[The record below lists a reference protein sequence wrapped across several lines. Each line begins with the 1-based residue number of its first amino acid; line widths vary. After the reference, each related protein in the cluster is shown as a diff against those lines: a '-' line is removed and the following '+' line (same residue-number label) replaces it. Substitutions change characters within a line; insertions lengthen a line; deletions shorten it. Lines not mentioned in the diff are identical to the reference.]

1 MKITN
6 EVNLI
11 LLKAYEEA
19 NERNSE
25 YITPEHLV
33 YAATFDENVQYAIK
47 ECGGSLENI
56 RYNLITYIKTY
67 INKIGQGEPQESLE
81 FQRVILTA
89 NEQIKYSEKD
99 AIDVEHIFAA
109 IFNLED
115 SYARYYLEQEG
126 VTKRELLYCLC
137 HSSMDNA
144 DENSYGDEIKDEEV
158 SEDNNV
164 DDALEQENEQKVKK
178 QKEDAFLN
186 KFTINLIK
194 KVSEE
199 NNDPL
204 IGREDI
210 LERSIQIL
218 CRRVKNNPIHVGE
231 PGVGKTAITLGLAK
245 LISEDKVPERLKE
258 STMFSLDLGAVIA
271 GTKYRG
277 DFEERIKRILDL
289 ISKQNKPIVYIDE
302 IHNIVGAG
310 ALNGGALDASNLLKP
325 YLTEGKIRFIGATT
339 FDEYKKFFEKD
350 KALSRRFQ
358 RIDIKEPSINEAIEI
373 LKGLKG
379 NYEEYHN
386 VIYTDE
392 AISDAV
398 TLSDKYINDKYLPD
412 KAVDI
417 LDEAGAY
424 VRMHNENF
432 EEKVTVDRKS
442 IEEII
447 SKVCSI
453 PKQTVESSEI
463 NSLKY
468 LESNLKENIFSQDK
482 AIEEVV
488 RCIKMSRSG
497 LTEEDKPVASM
508 LFVGPTG
515 VGKTEIARCLSK
527 MLGIELIRFDMSE
540 YAEKHAAAKLIG
552 SPPGYVGYEE
562 GGLLTDA
569 IRKTPHCVLL
579 LDEIEKAHEDILSVL
594 LQVMDYATL
603 TDNKGRKADFRNTI
617 IIMTSNAGAKNIGKR
632 LIGFGEREVKGEA
645 IMEEVKKFFT
655 PEFRNRL
662 DKIVVFNSMNDSMAL
677 NIAKK
682 QINDFKTKLSS
693 KNIKIEFSDECV
705 TYIAKTGI
713 SDEYGAREIARL
725 IASNIKPL
733 FVDEILFGKL
743 SDGGEC
749 RIELVD
755 GKFKL
760 VIN

>member
-19 NERNSE
+19 KEKNCE
-25 YITPEHLV
+25 YITPEHLL
-33 YAATFDENVQYAIK
+33 YAASFNKDVEYAIK
-47 ECGGSLENI
+47 ECGGSLESL
-56 RYNLITYIKTY
+56 RYNLTTYIKTY
-67 INKIGQGEPQESLE
+67 INKIGHGEPQESIE

-89 NEQIKYSEKD
+89 NEQIKYSGKD
-99 AIDVEHIFAA
+99 AIDIDHILSA

-115 SYARYYLEQEG
+115 SYARFYLEQEG
-126 VTKRELLYCLC
+126 VTKRDLLFCLC
-137 HSSMDNA
+137 HSVGEVNQNSYDDEDAEDN
-144 DENSYGDEIKDEEV
+144 DQRNLEEEVIGEENSAKRKEE
-158 SEDNNV
+158 
-164 DDALEQENEQKVKK
+164 
-178 QKEDAFLN
+178 AFLS
-186 KFTINLIK
+186 KFTIDLIK
-194 KVSEE
+194 RVKEE
-199 NNDPL
+199 NSDPL

-210 LERSIQIL
+210 LDRSIQIL
-218 CRRVKNNPIHVGE
+218 CRRIKNNPIHVGE
-231 PGVGKTAITLGLAK
+231 SGVGKTAITLGLAK
-245 LISEDKVPERLKE
+245 LISEDKVPDKLKG
-258 STMFSLDLGAVIA
+258 SSMFSLDIGSVIA

-289 ISKQNKPIVYIDE
+289 IGKQDKPIVYIDE

-310 ALNGGALDASNLLKP
+310 SLNGGALDASNLLKP

-358 RIDIKEPSINEAIEI
+358 KIDVKEPSINEAIEI

-379 NYEEYHN
+379 TYEEYHN
-386 VIYTDE
+386 VTYTDD

-398 TLSDKYINDKYLPD
+398 ILSDKYINDKFLPD

-417 LDEAGAY
+417 IDEAGAF
-424 VRMHNENF
+424 VRMHNQNL
-432 EEKVTVDRKS
+432 EEKIVIDRKT

-468 LESNLKENIFSQDK
+468 LEENLKSNIFSQDT

-497 LTEEDKPVASM
+497 LNEEDKPVASM

-579 LDEIEKAHEDILSVL
+579 LDEVEKAHEDILSVL

-603 TDNKGRKADFRNTI
+603 TDNKGRKADFKNTI
-617 IIMTSNAGAKNIGKR
+617 IIMTSNAGARNIGKK
-632 LIGFGEREVKGEA
+632 LIGFGDREVKGEA
-645 IMEEVKKFFT
+645 IMEEVKRFFT

-662 DKIVVFNSMNDSMAL
+662 DKIVVFNSMTDSMAI

-682 QINDFKTKLSS
+682 QLNDFKGKLAN
-693 KNIKIEFSDECV
+693 KNIEIQFSEECINYV
-705 TYIAKTGI
+705 AKTGT
-713 SDEYGAREIARL
+713 SEEFGAREIARI
-725 IASNIKPL
+725 IASKIKPL
-733 FVDEILFGKL
+733 LVDEILFGKL
-743 SDGGEC
+743 SDGGKC
-749 RIELVD
+749 SINFKDDDLLLTIE
-755 GKFKL
+755 
-760 VIN
+760 

>member
-6 EVNLI
+6 EVNSI
-11 LLKAYEEA
+11 LLKAYHEA
-19 NERNSE
+19 KEKNSE
-25 YITPEHLV
+25 YITPEHLL
-33 YAATFDENVQYAIK
+33 YAATFDQNVEYAIR
-47 ECGGSLENI
+47 ECGGSLENL
-56 RYNLITYIKTY
+56 RYNLSTYIKTY
-67 INKIGQGEPQESLE
+67 IDKIGSGEPQESIE
-81 FQRVILTA
+81 FQKVILTA
-89 NEQIKYSEKD
+89 NEQIRYSGKD
-99 AIDVEHIFAA
+99 AIDVDHVLSA
-109 IFNLED
+109 IFMLEE

-126 VTKRELLYCLC
+126 ATRRELLYYLC
-137 HSSMDNA
+137 HSIGEDNQ
-144 DENSYGDEIKDEEV
+144 NSYDDEMRENLG
-158 SEDNNV
+158 EDIENR
-164 DDALEQENEQKVKK
+164 LEQENQEESARK
-178 QKEDAFLN
+178 KEDAFLN
-186 KFTINLIK
+186 KFTLDLVK
-194 KVSEE
+194 KVKEE
-199 NNDPL
+199 NTDPL
-204 IGREDI
+204 IGRKDI
-210 LERSIQIL
+210 LDRSIQIL
-218 CRRVKNNPIHVGE
+218 CRRIKNNPIHVGE
-231 PGVGKTAITLGLAK
+231 SGVGKTAITLGLAK
-245 LISEDKVPERLKE
+245 LISEDKVPDKLKG
-258 STMFSLDLGAVIA
+258 SSMFSLDIGAVIA

-289 ISKQNKPIVYIDE
+289 IGKQDKPIVYIDE

-358 RIDIKEPSINEAIEI
+358 TIDVKEPSIKESIEI
-373 LKGLKG
+373 LNGLKG

-386 VIYTDE
+386 VSYTDE

-417 LDEAGAY
+417 IDEAGAY
-424 VRMHNENF
+424 ARMRNENL
-432 EEKVTVDRKS
+432 EEEIIIDRKI

-463 NSLKY
+463 SSLKY
-468 LESNLKENIFSQDK
+468 LESNLKENIFFQDK

-497 LTEEDKPVASM
+497 LNEEDKPVASM

-515 VGKTEIARCLSK
+515 VGKTEIARCLAK
-527 MLGIELIRFDMSE
+527 NLGIELIRFDMSE

-579 LDEIEKAHEDILSVL
+579 LDEVEKAHADILSVL

-617 IIMTSNAGAKNIGKR
+617 IIMTSNAGARNIGKK

-662 DKIVVFNSMNDSMAL
+662 DKMVVFNSMSDSMAI

-682 QINDFKTKLSS
+682 QLNDFKSKLAA
-693 KNIKIEFSDECV
+693 KNIKIEFREDCV
-705 TYIAKTGI
+705 NYVAKTGT
-713 SDEYGAREIARL
+713 SEEFGAREIARV
-725 IASNIKPL
+725 IASKIKPL
-733 FVDEILFGKL
+733 LVDEILFGRL
-743 SDGGEC
+743 SNGGQC
-749 RIELVD
+749 TIELVD
-755 GKFKL
+755 DNFKL
-760 VIN
+760 SVS

>member
-11 LLKAYEEA
+11 LVKAYEEA
-19 NERNSE
+19 RGKNSE
-25 YITPEHLV
+25 YITPEHLL
-33 YAATFDENVQYAIK
+33 YAATFDENVEYAIK
-47 ECGGSLENI
+47 ECGGSLDNL
-56 RYNLITYIKTY
+56 RYNLITYIRTY
-67 INKIGQGEPQESLE
+67 ISKIGYGDPQESFE
-81 FQRVILTA
+81 FQQVILNA
-89 NEQIKYSEKD
+89 HEQIKNSGKEV
-99 AIDVEHIFAA
+99 IDVDHILSA

-126 VTKRELLYCLC
+126 VTKRDLLYSLS
-137 HSSMDNA
+137 HSLAEDNRA
-144 DENSYGDEIKDEEV
+144 SYEDENSGEIEKNTAEENQ
-158 SEDNNV
+158 D
-164 DDALEQENEQKVKK
+164 QIKK
-178 QKEDAFLN
+178 KKEDAFLN
-186 KFTINLIK
+186 KFTTNLIE
-194 KVSEE
+194 KVREE
-199 NNDPL
+199 NSDPL
-204 IGREDI
+204 IGRQDI
-210 LERSIQIL
+210 LDRSIQIL
-218 CRRVKNNPIHVGE
+218 CRRIKNNPIHVGE
-231 PGVGKTAITLGLAK
+231 SGVGKTAITLGLAR
-245 LISEDKVPERLKE
+245 LISEGKVPEKLKG
-258 STMFSLDLGAVIA
+258 SSMYSLDIGAVIA

-289 ISKQNKPIVYIDE
+289 IGKEQKPIVYIDE
-302 IHNIVGAG
+302 IHSIVGAG

-358 RIDIKEPSINEAIEI
+358 TIDVKEPSIKEAMEI
-373 LKGLKG
+373 LNGLKS

-386 VIYTDE
+386 VTYTKE
-392 AISDAV
+392 AIHDAV

-417 LDEAGAY
+417 IDEAGAY
-424 VRMHNENF
+424 VRMHNQNL
-432 EEKVTVDRKS
+432 EEKIVIDS
-442 IEEII
+442 EIIEEII

-468 LESNLKENIFSQDK
+468 LEAGLKENIFSQDK

-497 LTEEDKPVASM
+497 LNEEDKPVASM

-527 MLGIELIRFDMSE
+527 KLGIELVRFDMSE
-540 YAEKHAAAKLIG
+540 YAEKHSAAKLIG

-562 GGLLTDA
+562 GGLLTDS

-594 LQVMDYATL
+594 LQVMDYSTL
-603 TDNKGRKADFRNTI
+603 TDNKGRKADFRNVI
-617 IIMTSNAGAKNIGKR
+617 IIMTSNAGARNIGKK

-662 DKIVVFNSMNDSMAL
+662 DKIIVFNSMNDEMAMS
-677 NIAKK
+677 IAKK
-682 QINDFKTKLSS
+682 QLDDFKIKLAS
-693 KNIKIEFSDECV
+693 KNIEVQFTEECAKHLVKIGTSEEF
-705 TYIAKTGI
+705 
-713 SDEYGAREIARL
+713 GAREIARV
-725 IASNIKPL
+725 IASKIKPL
-733 FVDEILFGKL
+733 LVDEILFGRL
-743 SDGGEC
+743 IGGGICKIDVNDEKF
-749 RIELVD
+749 ELTI
-755 GKFKL
+755 K
-760 VIN
+760 

>member
-6 EVNLI
+6 EVNSI
-11 LLKAYEEA
+11 LLKAYQEA
-19 NERNSE
+19 KDKNSE
-25 YITPEHLV
+25 YITPEHLLYV
-33 YAATFDENVQYAIK
+33 ATFNEKVEYAIR
-47 ECGGSLENI
+47 ECGGSLENL
-56 RYNLITYIKTY
+56 RYNLNTYIKTY
-67 INKIGQGEPQESLE
+67 INKIGEGEPQESIE
-81 FQRVILTA
+81 FQKVILNA
-89 NEQIKYSEKD
+89 NEQVLNSGKD
-99 AIDVEHIFAA
+99 AIGIDHILSA
-109 IFNLED
+109 IFNLEE

-126 VTKRELLYCLC
+126 ATRRELLYLLC
-137 HSSMDNA
+137 HSLEEVNQ
-144 DENSYGDEIKDEEV
+144 NSYEDETKESFGEDTEGFIDEE
-158 SEDNNV
+158 N
-164 DDALEQENEQKVKK
+164 QEKAKK
-178 QKEDAFLN
+178 KKEDAFLN
-186 KFTINLIK
+186 KFTINLIEK
-194 KVSEE
+194 AKEE
-199 NNDPL
+199 NSDPL
-204 IGREDI
+204 IGRKDI
-210 LERSIQIL
+210 LDRSIQIL
-218 CRRVKNNPIHVGE
+218 CRRIKNNPIHVGE
-231 PGVGKTAITLGLAK
+231 SGVGKTAIILGLAR
-245 LISEDKVPERLKE
+245 LISENKIPEKLKG
-258 STMFSLDLGAVIA
+258 SCMFSLDIGSVIA

-289 ISKQNKPIVYIDE
+289 IGKQNKPIVYIDE

-310 ALNGGALDASNLLKP
+310 SLNGGALDASNLLKP

-358 RIDIKEPSINEAIEI
+358 TIDVKEPSIKESIEI
-373 LKGLKG
+373 LNGLKD

-386 VIYTDE
+386 VSYTYE
-392 AISDAV
+392 AISNAV

-417 LDEAGAY
+417 IDEAGAY
-424 VRMHNENF
+424 ARMHNEDV
-432 EEKVTVDRKS
+432 EEKIIIDRTV

-463 NSLKY
+463 NSLQH
-468 LESNLKENIFSQDK
+468 LESSLKENIFSQDK

-497 LTEEDKPVASM
+497 LNEEDKTVASM

-527 MLGIELIRFDMSE
+527 KLGIELIRFDMSE
-540 YAEKHAAAKLIG
+540 YAEKHAASKLIG

-569 IRKTPHCVLL
+569 VRKTPHCVLL
-579 LDEIEKAHEDILSVL
+579 LDEIEKANEDILNVL

-617 IIMTSNAGAKNIGKR
+617 IIMTSNAGARNIGKK

-662 DKIVVFNSMNDSMAL
+662 DKIIVFNSMNDSMAI
-677 NIAKK
+677 NIVKK
-682 QINDFKTKLSS
+682 QLNDFKIKLAA
-693 KNIKIEFSDECV
+693 KNIEIEFSEECV
-705 TYIAKTGI
+705 NYISKTGM
-713 SDEYGAREIARL
+713 SEEFGAREIAR
-725 IASNIKPL
+725 IVASEIKPL
-733 FVDEILFGKL
+733 LVDEILFGKL
-743 SDGGEC
+743 NDGGSC
-749 RIELVD
+749 TVD
-755 GKFKL
+755 LIDEKFKL
-760 VIN
+760 TIND

>member
-11 LLKAYEEA
+11 LLKAYQEA
-19 NERNSE
+19 KEKNSE
-25 YITPEHLV
+25 YITPEHLL
-33 YAATFDENVQYAIK
+33 YAATFDENVEYAIK
-47 ECGGSLENI
+47 ECGGSLENL
-56 RYNLITYIKTY
+56 RYNLATYMKTY
-67 INKIGQGEPQESLE
+67 ISKIGQGEPQESIE
-81 FQRVILTA
+81 FQRVILAA
-89 NEQIKYSEKD
+89 NEQIKYSGKD
-99 AIDVEHIFAA
+99 AIDVDHILSA

-126 VTKRELLYCLC
+126 VTRRDLLYCLC
-137 HSSMDNA
+137 HSM
-144 DENSYGDEIKDEEV
+144 EEEGQNSYEDEMKENFGEDTDDVIK
-158 SEDNNV
+158 
-164 DDALEQENEQKVKK
+164 QENQEKLDKK
-178 QKEDAFLN
+178 KEDAFLN
-186 KFTINLIK
+186 KFTIDLTK
-194 KVSEE
+194 KVKEE
-199 NNDPL
+199 KNDPL

-218 CRRVKNNPIHVGE
+218 CRRIKNNPIHVGE
-231 PGVGKTAITLGLAK
+231 SGVGKTAITLGLAK
-245 LISEDKVPERLKE
+245 LISEDKVPEKLKG
-258 STMFSLDLGAVIA
+258 SSMFSLDIGSVIA

-289 ISKQNKPIVYIDE
+289 ISKQDKPIVYIDE
-302 IHNIVGAG
+302 IHSIVGAG

-325 YLTEGKIRFIGATT
+325 YLSEGKIRFIGATT
-339 FDEYKKFFEKD
+339 YDEYKKFFEKD

-358 RIDIKEPSINEAIEI
+358 RVDVKEPSIKEAIQI
-373 LKGLKG
+373 LNGLKG

-386 VIYTDE
+386 VSYTDE

-398 TLSDKYINDKYLPD
+398 TLSDKYINDRYLPD

-417 LDEAGAY
+417 IDEAGAY
-424 VRMHNENF
+424 VRMRNEDLG
-432 EEKVTVDRKS
+432 EQIIVDRKI

-447 SKVCSI
+447 SKICSI

-463 NSLKY
+463 SSLKY
-468 LESNLKENIFSQDK
+468 LEKDLKKNIFFQDK

-497 LTEEDKPVASM
+497 LNEENKPVASM

-527 MLGIELIRFDMSE
+527 TLGIELIRFDMSE
-540 YAEKHAAAKLIG
+540 YSEKHAASKLIG

-569 IRKTPHCVLL
+569 VKKTPHCVLL
-579 LDEIEKAHEDILSVL
+579 LDEIEKAHPDILSVL

-603 TDNKGRKADFRNTI
+603 TDNKGRKADFRNAI
-617 IIMTSNAGAKNIGKR
+617 IIMTSNAGARNIGKK
-632 LIGFGEREVKGEA
+632 LIGFGDREVKGEA

-662 DKIVVFNSMNDSMAL
+662 DKIIVFNSMTDDMAA

-682 QINDFKTKLSS
+682 QLNDFKTKLSS
-693 KNIKIEFSDECV
+693 KNIKIEFSEKSIDYV
-705 TYIAKTGI
+705 AKKGT
-713 SDEYGAREIARL
+713 SEEFGAREIARVV
-725 IASNIKPL
+725 ASNIKPL
-733 FVDEILFGKL
+733 LVDEILFGKL
-743 SDGGEC
+743 SSGGEC
-749 RIELVD
+749 IIDFID

-760 VIN
+760 TIN

>member
-1 MKITN
+1 MNITN

-11 LLKAYEEA
+11 LLKAYKEA
-19 NERNSE
+19 KGKNSE
-25 YITPEHLV
+25 YITPEHLL
-33 YAATFDENVQYAIK
+33 YAATFDKNIESAIK
-47 ECGGSLENI
+47 ECGGSLENL
-56 RYNLITYIKTY
+56 RYNLNTYIRTY
-67 INKIGQGEPQESLE
+67 INKIGQGDPQESIE
-81 FQRVILTA
+81 FQQVILNA
-89 NEQIKYSEKD
+89 NEQIRNSGKD
-99 AIDVEHIFAA
+99 AIDVDHIISG

-126 VTKRELLYCLC
+126 VTRRELLYSLC
-137 HSSMDNA
+137 HSL
-144 DENSYGDEIKDEEV
+144 
-158 SEDNNV
+158 SEDNQNSHK
-164 DDALEQENEQKVKK
+164 DEMKENFGEEIEGSIEQESQEESKK
-178 QKEDAFLN
+178 KKEDAFLN
-186 KFTINLIK
+186 KFTINLIEK
-194 KVSEE
+194 AEEE
-199 NNDPL
+199 NSDPL
-204 IGREDI
+204 IGRKDV
-210 LERSIQIL
+210 LDRSIQIL
-218 CRRVKNNPIHVGE
+218 CRRIKNNPIHVGE
-231 PGVGKTAITLGLAK
+231 SGVGKTAITLGLAR
-245 LISEDKVPERLKE
+245 LISENRVPEKLKG
-258 STMFSLDLGAVIA
+258 SSMFSLDIGAVIA

-289 ISKQNKPIVYIDE
+289 IGKQNKPIVYIDE

-358 RIDIKEPSINEAIEI
+358 TIDVKEPSIKEAIEI
-373 LKGLKG
+373 LNGLKD

-386 VIYTDE
+386 VSYTDE

-398 TLSDKYINDKYLPD
+398 ILSDKYINDRYLPD

-417 LDEAGAY
+417 IDEAGSYA
-424 VRMHNENF
+424 RMHNEDL
-432 EEKVTVDRKS
+432 EEKIIIDRKV

-463 NSLKY
+463 SSLKH
-468 LESNLKENIFSQDK
+468 LEASLKENIFSQEK

-497 LTEEDKPVASM
+497 LNEEDKPVASM

-527 MLGIELIRFDMSE
+527 KLGVELIRFDMSE
-540 YAEKHAAAKLIG
+540 YTEKHSASKLIG

-579 LDEIEKAHEDILSVL
+579 LDEIEKANEDILNVL

-603 TDNKGRKADFRNTI
+603 TDNKGRKADFRNAI
-617 IIMTSNAGAKNIGKR
+617 IIMTSNAGARNIGKR

-662 DKIVVFNSMNDSMAL
+662 DKIIVFNSMTDSMAI

-682 QINDFKTKLSS
+682 QLNDFKTKLAT
-693 KNIKIEFSDECV
+693 KNIQIEFDEKCV
-705 TYIAKTGI
+705 KYIAKTGI
-713 SDEYGAREIARL
+713 SEEFGAREISR
-725 IASNIKPL
+725 IVASKIKPL
-733 FVDEILFGKL
+733 LVDEILFGKL
-743 SDGGEC
+743 SDGGIC
-749 RIELVD
+749 TVD
-755 GKFKL
+755 FIDENFKL
-760 VIN
+760 TIND

>member
-19 NERNSE
+19 RGKNSE
-25 YITPEHLV
+25 YITPEHLL
-33 YAATFDENVQYAIK
+33 YAATFDENVEYAIK
-47 ECGGSLENI
+47 ECGGSLENL
-56 RYNLITYIKTY
+56 RYNLSTYIRTY
-67 INKIGQGEPQESLE
+67 ISKIGNGEPQESIE
-81 FQRVILTA
+81 FQQVILNA
-89 NEQIKYSEKD
+89 HEQIKNSGKEV
-99 AIDVEHIFAA
+99 IDVDHILAA

-126 VTKRELLYCLC
+126 VTKRELIYFLC
-137 HSSMDNA
+137 HSLTEDNKA
-144 DENSYGDEIKDEEV
+144 SYEDLNAERFEDSSEEGEIDEE
-158 SEDNNV
+158 N
-164 DDALEQENEQKVKK
+164 QKQIKK
-178 QKEDAFLN
+178 KKEDAFLN
-186 KFTINLIK
+186 KFTTNLIE
-194 KVSEE
+194 KVQEE
-199 NNDPL
+199 NSDPL
-204 IGREDI
+204 IGRQDI
-210 LERSIQIL
+210 LDRSIQIL
-218 CRRVKNNPIHVGE
+218 CRRIKNNPIHVGE
-231 PGVGKTAITLGLAK
+231 SGVGKTAITLGLAR
-245 LISEDKVPERLKE
+245 LISEDKVPEKLKG
-258 STMFSLDLGAVIA
+258 SSMYSLDIGAVIA

-289 ISKQNKPIVYIDE
+289 IGKEHKPIVYIDE

-358 RIDIKEPSINEAIEI
+358 TIDVKEPSIKEAIEI
-373 LKGLKG
+373 LNGLKV

-386 VIYTDE
+386 VAYTDE
-392 AISDAV
+392 AIQDAV

-417 LDEAGAY
+417 IDEAGAY
-424 VRMHNENF
+424 ARMHNQNL
-432 EEKVTVDRKS
+432 EEKIVIDRQV

-468 LESNLKENIFSQDK
+468 LEAELKENIFHQDN
-482 AIEEVV
+482 AIDEVV

-497 LTEEDKPVASM
+497 LNEEDKPVASM

-527 MLGIELIRFDMSE
+527 KLGVELVRFDMSE

-603 TDNKGRKADFRNTI
+603 TDNKGRKADFRNVI
-617 IIMTSNAGAKNIGKR
+617 VIMTSNAGARNIGKK

-662 DKIVVFNSMNDSMAL
+662 DKIIVFNNMNEDMAMS
-677 NIAKK
+677 IAKK
-682 QINDFKTKLSS
+682 QLNDFKAKLSD
-693 KNIKIEFSDECV
+693 KNIEIQFTEGCAKHLVKIGTSEEF
-705 TYIAKTGI
+705 
-713 SDEYGAREIARL
+713 GAREIARV
-725 IASNIKPL
+725 IASKIKPL
-733 FVDEILFGKL
+733 LVDEILFGKL
-743 SDGGEC
+743 SNGGSCEVDVKNEDF
-749 RIELVD
+749 ELTI
-755 GKFKL
+755 K
-760 VIN
+760 

>member
-11 LLKAYEEA
+11 LLKAYQEA
-19 NERNSE
+19 KSKNCE
-25 YITPEHLV
+25 YITPEHLL
-33 YAATFDENVQYAIK
+33 YAATFNEKVEYAIK
-47 ECGGSLENI
+47 ECGGSLENL
-56 RYNLITYIKTY
+56 RYNLNTYIKTY
-67 INKIGQGEPQESLE
+67 INKIGQAEPQESIE
-81 FQRVILTA
+81 FQNVILNA
-89 NEQIKYSEKD
+89 NEQIQYSHKE
-99 AIDVEHIFAA
+99 AIGIEHILSA
-109 IFNLED
+109 IFMLED

-126 VTKRELLYCLC
+126 ATRRDLLYLLC
-137 HSSMDNA
+137 HSLEEDNK
-144 DENSYGDEIKDEEV
+144 NSYEDETKENFREDTEEFI
-158 SEDNNV
+158 D
-164 DDALEQENEQKVKK
+164 QEYKEKAKK
-178 QKEDAFLN
+178 KKEDAFLN
-186 KFTINLIK
+186 KFTIDLIE
-194 KVSEE
+194 KVKEE
-199 NNDPL
+199 NSDPL
-204 IGREDI
+204 IGRKDI
-210 LERSIQIL
+210 LDRSIQIL
-218 CRRVKNNPIHVGE
+218 CRRIKNNPIHVGE
-231 PGVGKTAITLGLAK
+231 SGVGKTAITLGLAR
-245 LISEDKVPERLKE
+245 LISENKVPEKLKG
-258 STMFSLDLGAVIA
+258 SSMFSLDIGAVIA

-289 ISKQNKPIVYIDE
+289 IGKQHKPIVYIDE

-310 ALNGGALDASNLLKP
+310 SLNGGALDASNLLKP

-358 RIDIKEPSINEAIEI
+358 TIDVKEPSIKETIEI
-373 LKGLKG
+373 LNGLKN

-386 VIYTDE
+386 VSYTDE
-392 AISDAV
+392 AINDAV

-417 LDEAGAY
+417 IDEAGAY
-424 VRMHNENF
+424 ARMHNGDL
-432 EEKVTVDRKS
+432 EEKIVIDGKI

-447 SKVCSI
+447 SKVCNI

-463 NSLKY
+463 SSLKY
-468 LESNLKENIFSQDK
+468 LESNLKDNIFSQDK

-497 LTEEDKPVASM
+497 LNEEDKPVASM

-527 MLGIELIRFDMSE
+527 NLGIELIRFDMSE

-617 IIMTSNAGAKNIGKR
+617 IIMTSNAGARNIGKK

-662 DKIVVFNSMNDSMAL
+662 DKIIVFNSMSDSMAI

-682 QINDFKTKLSS
+682 QLNDFKTKLAA
-693 KNIKIEFSDECV
+693 KNIEIEFDEECV
-705 TYIAKTGI
+705 SYIAKTGT
-713 SDEYGAREIARL
+713 SEEFGAREIAR
-725 IASNIKPL
+725 IVASKIKPL
-733 FVDEILFGKL
+733 LVDEILFGKL
-743 SDGGEC
+743 SDGGKCTIDLMDENF
-749 RIELVD
+749 ELI
-755 GKFKL
+755 
-760 VIN
+760 INC

>member
-19 NERNSE
+19 RGKNSE
-25 YITPEHLV
+25 YITPEHLL
-33 YAATFDENVQYAIK
+33 YAATFDENVEYAIK
-47 ECGGSLENI
+47 ECGGSLENL
-56 RYNLITYIKTY
+56 RYNLNTYIRTY
-67 INKIGQGEPQESLE
+67 INKIGYGEPQESIE
-81 FQRVILTA
+81 FQQVILNA
-89 NEQIKYSEKD
+89 NEQITNSGKD
-99 AIDVEHIFAA
+99 VIDVDHIISG

-126 VTKRELLYCLC
+126 ATKRELLYSLC
-137 HSSMDNA
+137 HSLAEDNK
-144 DENSYGDEIKDEEV
+144 NSYDDER
-158 SEDNNV
+158 S
-164 DDALEQENEQKVKK
+164 ENEEDTKEGSFIEEEQVKK
-178 QKEDAFLN
+178 KKEDAFLN
-186 KFTINLIK
+186 KFTTNLIK
-194 KVSEE
+194 KVKEE
-199 NNDPL
+199 TSDPL
-204 IGREDI
+204 IGRQDI
-210 LERSIQIL
+210 LDRSIQIL
-218 CRRVKNNPIHVGE
+218 CRRIKNNPIHIGE
-231 PGVGKTAITLGLAK
+231 PGVGKTAITLGLAR
-245 LISEDKVPERLKE
+245 LISEDKVPEKLKG
-258 STMFSLDLGAVIA
+258 SSMFSLDIGAVIA

-289 ISKQNKPIVYIDE
+289 IGKEHKPIVYIDE

-310 ALNGGALDASNLLKP
+310 SLNGGALDASNLLKP

-358 RIDIKEPSINEAIEI
+358 TIDVKEPSIKDAIEI
-373 LKGLKG
+373 LNGLKV

-386 VIYTDE
+386 VSYTDE

-398 TLSDKYINDKYLPD
+398 TLSDKYINDKFLPD

-417 LDEAGAY
+417 IDEAGAY
-424 VRMHNENF
+424 ARMHNENL
-432 EEKVTVDRKS
+432 EEKIVIDRDI
-442 IEEII
+442 IEEIV

-468 LESNLKENIFSQDK
+468 LEASLKENIFSQDK

-497 LTEEDKPVASM
+497 LNEEDKPVASM

-527 MLGIELIRFDMSE
+527 KLGVELIRFDMSE

-603 TDNKGRKADFRNTI
+603 TDNKGRKADFRNVI
-617 IIMTSNAGAKNIGKR
+617 IIMTSNAGARNIGKK
-632 LIGFGEREVKGEA
+632 LIGFGDREVKGEA

-662 DKIVVFNSMNDSMAL
+662 DKIIVFNSMNEEMAM

-682 QINDFKTKLSS
+682 QLNDFKIKLSV
-693 KNIKIEFSDECV
+693 KNIEIEFTEEC
-705 TYIAKTGI
+705 AKHLVKIGT
-713 SDEYGAREIARL
+713 SEEFGAREIARI
-725 IASNIKPL
+725 IASKIKPL
-733 FVDEILFGKL
+733 LVDEILFGKL
-743 SDGGEC
+743 SDGGSCVINVKNE
-749 RIELVD
+749 E
-755 GKFKL
+755 FKL
-760 VIN
+760 KIN

>member
-6 EVNLI
+6 EVNSI
-11 LLKAYEEA
+11 LLKAYKEA
-19 NERNSE
+19 KNKNSE
-25 YITPEHLV
+25 YITPEHLL
-33 YAATFDENVQYAIK
+33 YAATFDGNVEYAIR
-47 ECGGSLENI
+47 ECGGSLENL
-56 RYNLITYIKTY
+56 RYNLTTYIKTY
-67 INKIGQGEPQESLE
+67 INKIGEGEPQESIE
-81 FQRVILTA
+81 FQKVILNA
-89 NEQIKYSEKD
+89 NEQIHYSQKD
-99 AIDVEHIFAA
+99 AIGIDHILSA

-126 VTKRELLYCLC
+126 VTRRDLLYLLC
-137 HSSMDNA
+137 HNIDDDNQ
-144 DENSYGDEIKDEEV
+144 NSYEDETKENFDEDTEGLVDQESQEKD
-158 SEDNNV
+158 
-164 DDALEQENEQKVKK
+164 KK
-178 QKEDAFLN
+178 KKEDAFLN
-186 KFTINLIK
+186 KFTINLIEK
-194 KVSEE
+194 AKEE
-199 NNDPL
+199 NSDPL
-204 IGREDI
+204 IGRKDI
-210 LERSIQIL
+210 LDRSIQIL
-218 CRRVKNNPIHVGE
+218 CRRIKNNPIHVGE
-231 PGVGKTAITLGLAK
+231 SGVGKTAITLGLAR
-245 LISEDKVPERLKE
+245 LISEDKVPEKLKG
-258 STMFSLDLGAVIA
+258 SCMFSLDIGAVIA

-289 ISKQNKPIVYIDE
+289 IGKQHKPIVYIDE

-310 ALNGGALDASNLLKP
+310 SLNGGALDASNLLKP
-325 YLTEGKIRFIGATT
+325 YLTEGRIRFIGATT

-358 RIDIKEPSINEAIEI
+358 TIDVKEPSIKEAIEI
-373 LKGLKG
+373 LNGLKE

-386 VIYTDE
+386 VSYTED

-417 LDEAGAY
+417 IDEAGAY
-424 VRMHNENF
+424 ARMKNENF
-432 EEKVTVDRKS
+432 EEKIIIDRKV

-463 NSLKY
+463 SSLKY
-468 LESNLKENIFSQDK
+468 LEDSLKENIFSQDK

-497 LTEEDKPVASM
+497 LNEEDKPVASM

-527 MLGIELIRFDMSE
+527 KLGIELIRFDMSE
-540 YAEKHAAAKLIG
+540 YAEKHAASKLIG

-569 IRKTPHCVLL
+569 VRKNPHCVLL
-579 LDEIEKAHEDILSVL
+579 LDEVEKANEDILNVL

-603 TDNKGRKADFRNTI
+603 TDNKGRKADFRNAI
-617 IIMTSNAGAKNIGKR
+617 IIMTSNAGARNIGKK

-662 DKIVVFNSMNDSMAL
+662 DKIIVFNSMNDSMAI
-677 NIAKK
+677 NIAIK
-682 QINDFKTKLSS
+682 QLNDFKIKLAS
-693 KNIKIEFSDECV
+693 KNIEIEFSKECV
-705 TYIAKTGI
+705 NYVAKTGT
-713 SDEYGAREIARL
+713 SEEFGAREIARI
-725 IASNIKPL
+725 IASKIKPL
-733 FVDEILFGKL
+733 LVDEILFGQL
-743 SDGGEC
+743 SDGGKCDINLIDEN
-749 RIELVD
+749 
-755 GKFKL
+755 FKL
-760 VIN
+760 VIHS

>member
-19 NERNSE
+19 SGRNSE
-25 YITPEHLV
+25 YITPEHLL
-33 YAATFDENVQYAIK
+33 YAATFDNSVGNAIK
-47 ECGGSLENI
+47 ECGGSLENL
-56 RYNLITYIKTY
+56 RYNLITYIRTY
-67 INKIGQGEPQESLE
+67 INKIGQGDPQESIE

-89 NEQIKYSEKD
+89 NEQIKYSGKD
-99 AIDVEHIFAA
+99 AIDVDHILAA
-109 IFNLED
+109 IFELED

-126 VTKRELLYCLC
+126 VTKRDLLYSLC
-137 HSSMDNA
+137 HS
-144 DENSYGDEIKDEEV
+144 IKDEENSYEDQRKKELQEDSQINS
-158 SEDNNV
+158 SEAEEDEV
-164 DDALEQENEQKVKK
+164 VVAKK
-178 QKEDAFLN
+178 REDAFLS
-186 KFTINLIK
+186 KFTINLIE
-194 KVSEE
+194 KVNEE

-218 CRRVKNNPIHVGE
+218 CRRIKNNPIHVGE
-231 PGVGKTAITLGLAK
+231 SGVGKTAITFGLAK
-245 LISEDKVPERLKE
+245 LIRENKVPDRIKG
-258 STMFSLDLGAVIA
+258 SSMFSLDIGSVIA

-277 DFEERIKRILDL
+277 DFEERIKRILDI
-289 ISKQNKPIVYIDE
+289 ISKQEKPIVYIDE

-358 RIDIKEPSINEAIEI
+358 KIDVKEPSIKEAIEI
-373 LKGLKG
+373 LNGLKG

-386 VIYTDE
+386 VIYTSD

-398 TLSDKYINDKYLPD
+398 TLSDKYIKDKFLPD

-417 LDEAGAY
+417 IDEAGAY
-424 VRMHNENF
+424 ARMHNENL
-432 EEKVTVDRKS
+432 EEKITIDRKS

-463 NSLKY
+463 NALQH
-468 LESNLKENIFSQDK
+468 LEAKLKENIFSQDN

-497 LTEEDKPVASM
+497 LNEEDKPVASM

-515 VGKTEIARCLSK
+515 VGKTEIARTLSK
-527 MLGIELIRFDMSE
+527 LLGIDLIRFDMSE
-540 YAEKHAAAKLIG
+540 YGEKHAAAKLIG

-562 GGLLTDA
+562 GGLLTDS

-579 LDEIEKAHEDILSVL
+579 LDEIEKAHEDILGVL

-603 TDNKGRKADFRNTI
+603 TDNKGRKADFRNVI
-617 IIMTSNAGAKNIGKR
+617 IIMTSNAGAKNIGKK

-662 DKIVVFNSMNDSMAL
+662 DKIVVFNSMSDSMAL
-677 NIAKK
+677 SVAKK
-682 QINDFKTKLSS
+682 QLNNFEAKLSS
-693 KNIKIEFSDECV
+693 KNIEIKFSDECIEHV
-705 TYIAKTGI
+705 AKIGT
-713 SDEYGAREIARL
+713 SDEFGAREIARV

-733 FVDEILFGKL
+733 LVDEILFGKL
-743 SDGGEC
+743 SDGGKC
-749 RIELVD
+749 QIDLIGDKFELT
-755 GKFKL
+755 
-760 VIN
+760 IN

>member
-6 EVNLI
+6 EVNSI
-11 LLKAYEEA
+11 LLRAYQEA
-19 NERNSE
+19 KEKSSE
-25 YITPEHLV
+25 YITPEHLL
-33 YAATFDENVQYAIK
+33 YAATFDRNVEYAIR
-47 ECGGSLENI
+47 ECGGSLENL
-56 RYNLITYIKTY
+56 RYNLNTYIRTY
-67 INKIGQGEPQESLE
+67 INKIGQGEPQESIE
-81 FQRVILTA
+81 FQKVILTA
-89 NEQIKYSEKD
+89 NEQTRYSGKD
-99 AIDVEHIFAA
+99 AIDIDHILSA
-109 IFNLED
+109 IFTLED

-126 VTKRELLYCLC
+126 ATRRELLYCLC
-137 HSSMDNA
+137 HGLEEDSQGFYEDEMKVNSGEDVESFSENESQ
-144 DENSYGDEIKDEEV
+144 ENSARK
-158 SEDNNV
+158 
-164 DDALEQENEQKVKK
+164 
-178 QKEDAFLN
+178 KEDAFLN
-186 KFTINLIK
+186 KFTINLIE
-194 KVSEE
+194 KVKEE

-204 IGREDI
+204 IGRKDI
-210 LERSIQIL
+210 LDRSIQIL
-218 CRRVKNNPIHVGE
+218 CRRIKNNPIHIGE
-231 PGVGKTAITLGLAK
+231 SGVGKTAITLGLAR
-245 LISEDKVPERLKE
+245 LISEDKVPEKLKG
-258 STMFSLDLGAVIA
+258 SSMFSLDIGAVIA

-289 ISKQNKPIVYIDE
+289 IGKQDKPIVYIDE

-358 RIDIKEPSINEAIEI
+358 TIDVKEPSIKESIEI
-373 LKGLKG
+373 LNGLKA

-386 VIYTDE
+386 VSYTEE

-417 LDEAGAY
+417 IDEAGAY
-424 VRMHNENF
+424 ARMHNENL
-432 EEKVTVDRKS
+432 EEKIIIDRKV

-463 NSLKY
+463 SSLKH

-497 LTEEDKPVASM
+497 LNEEDKPVASM

-527 MLGIELIRFDMSE
+527 NLGIELIRFDMSE

-603 TDNKGRKADFRNTI
+603 TDNKGRKADFRNVI
-617 IIMTSNAGAKNIGKR
+617 IIMTSNAGARNIGKK
-632 LIGFGEREVKGEA
+632 LIGFGERQVKDEA
-645 IMEEVKKFFT
+645 IMEEVKRFFT

-662 DKIVVFNSMNDSMAL
+662 DKIIVFNSMSDSMAL
-677 NIAKK
+677 SIAQK
-682 QINDFKTKLSS
+682 QLNDFKTKLAS
-693 KNIKIEFSDECV
+693 KNIKIEFDEECINYV
-705 TYIAKTGI
+705 AKTGT
-713 SDEYGAREIARL
+713 SEEFGAREIARV
-725 IASNIKPL
+725 IASRIKPL
-733 FVDEILFGKL
+733 LVDEILFGKL
-743 SDGGEC
+743 SDGGNCTIKLIDEN
-749 RIELVD
+749 
-755 GKFKL
+755 FKL

>member
-19 NERNSE
+19 SGRNSE
-25 YITPEHLV
+25 YITPEHLL
-33 YAATFDENVQYAIK
+33 YAATFDNGVGDAIK
-47 ECGGSLENI
+47 ECGGSLENL
-56 RYNLITYIKTY
+56 RYNLITYIRTY
-67 INKIGQGEPQESLE
+67 INKIGQGEPQESIE

-89 NEQIKYSEKD
+89 NEQIKYSGKD
-99 AIDVEHIFAA
+99 AIDVDHILAA
-109 IFNLED
+109 IFDLED

-126 VTKRELLYCLC
+126 VTKRDLLYSLC
-137 HSSMDNA
+137 HSINNE
-144 DENSYGDEIKDEEV
+144 ENSYEDQMKKELKEDSQINSHEAEEDEAV
-158 SEDNNV
+158 V
-164 DDALEQENEQKVKK
+164 AKK
-178 QKEDAFLN
+178 KEDAFLS
-186 KFTINLIK
+186 KFTINLIE
-194 KVSEE
+194 KVNEE

-218 CRRVKNNPIHVGE
+218 CRRIKNNPIHVGE
-231 PGVGKTAITLGLAK
+231 SGVGKTAITFGLAK
-245 LISEDKVPERLKE
+245 LIRENKVPDRIKG
-258 STMFSLDLGAVIA
+258 SSMFSLDIGSVIA

-277 DFEERIKRILDL
+277 DFEERIKRILDI
-289 ISKQNKPIVYIDE
+289 ISKQEKPIVYIDE

-358 RIDIKEPSINEAIEI
+358 KIDVKEPSIKEAIEI
-373 LKGLKG
+373 LNGLKG

-386 VIYTDE
+386 VIYTSD

-398 TLSDKYINDKYLPD
+398 TLSDKYIKDKFLPD

-417 LDEAGAY
+417 IDEAGAY
-424 VRMHNENF
+424 ARMHNENL
-432 EEKVTVDRKS
+432 EEKITIDRKS

-463 NSLKY
+463 NALQH
-468 LESNLKENIFSQDK
+468 LEAKLKENIFSQDN

-497 LTEEDKPVASM
+497 LNEEDKPVASM

-515 VGKTEIARCLSK
+515 VGKTEIARTLSK
-527 MLGIELIRFDMSE
+527 LLGIDLIRFDMSE
-540 YAEKHAAAKLIG
+540 YGEKHAAAKLIG

-562 GGLLTDA
+562 GGLLTDS

-579 LDEIEKAHEDILSVL
+579 LDEIEKAHEDILGVL

-603 TDNKGRKADFRNTI
+603 TDNKGRKADFRNVI
-617 IIMTSNAGAKNIGKR
+617 IIMTSNAGAKNIGKK

-662 DKIVVFNSMNDSMAL
+662 DKIVVFNSMSDSMAL
-677 NIAKK
+677 SVAKK
-682 QINDFKTKLSS
+682 QLNDFKTKLSS
-693 KNIKIEFSDECV
+693 KNIEIKFSDECIKYV
-705 TYIAKTGI
+705 AKIGT
-713 SDEYGAREIARL
+713 SDEFGAREIARV

-733 FVDEILFGKL
+733 LVDEILFGKL
-743 SDGGEC
+743 SDGGKC
-749 RIELVD
+749 QIDLIGDKFELT
-755 GKFKL
+755 
-760 VIN
+760 IN

>member
-19 NERNSE
+19 SGRNSE
-25 YITPEHLV
+25 YITPEHLL
-33 YAATFDENVQYAIK
+33 YAATFDNSVGNAIK
-47 ECGGSLENI
+47 ECGGSLENL
-56 RYNLITYIKTY
+56 RYNLITYIRTY
-67 INKIGQGEPQESLE
+67 INKIGQGDPQESIE

-89 NEQIKYSEKD
+89 NEQIKYSGKD
-99 AIDVEHIFAA
+99 AIDVDHILAA
-109 IFNLED
+109 IFELED

-126 VTKRELLYCLC
+126 VTKRDLLYSLC
-137 HSSMDNA
+137 HS
-144 DENSYGDEIKDEEV
+144 IKDEENSYEDQRKKELKEDSQINS
-158 SEDNNV
+158 SEVEEDEV
-164 DDALEQENEQKVKK
+164 VVAKK
-178 QKEDAFLN
+178 REDAFLS
-186 KFTINLIK
+186 KFTINLIE
-194 KVSEE
+194 KVNEE
-199 NNDPL
+199 NSDPL

-218 CRRVKNNPIHVGE
+218 CRRIKNNPIHVGE
-231 PGVGKTAITLGLAK
+231 SGVGKTAITFGLAK
-245 LISEDKVPERLKE
+245 LIRENKVPDRIKG
-258 STMFSLDLGAVIA
+258 SSMFSLDIGSVIA

-277 DFEERIKRILDL
+277 DFEERIKRILDI
-289 ISKQNKPIVYIDE
+289 ISKQEKPIVYIDE

-358 RIDIKEPSINEAIEI
+358 KIDVKEPSIKEAIEI
-373 LKGLKG
+373 LNGLKG

-386 VIYTDE
+386 VIYTSD

-398 TLSDKYINDKYLPD
+398 TLSDKYIKDKFLPD

-417 LDEAGAY
+417 IDEAGAY
-424 VRMHNENF
+424 ARMHNENL
-432 EEKVTVDRKS
+432 EEKITIDRKS

-463 NSLKY
+463 NALQH
-468 LESNLKENIFSQDK
+468 LEAKLKENIFSQDN

-497 LTEEDKPVASM
+497 LNEEDKPVASM

-515 VGKTEIARCLSK
+515 VGKTEIARTLSK
-527 MLGIELIRFDMSE
+527 LLGIDLIRFDMSE
-540 YAEKHAAAKLIG
+540 YGEKHAAAKLIG

-562 GGLLTDA
+562 GGLLTDS

-579 LDEIEKAHEDILSVL
+579 LDEIEKAHEDILGVL

-603 TDNKGRKADFRNTI
+603 TDNKGRKADFRNVI
-617 IIMTSNAGAKNIGKR
+617 IIMTSNAGAKNIGKK

-662 DKIVVFNSMNDSMAL
+662 DKIVVFNSMSDSMAL
-677 NIAKK
+677 SVAKK
-682 QINDFKTKLSS
+682 QLNDFEAKLSS
-693 KNIKIEFSDECV
+693 KNIEIKFSDECIKHV
-705 TYIAKTGI
+705 AKIGT
-713 SDEYGAREIARL
+713 SDEFGAREIARV

-733 FVDEILFGKL
+733 LVDEILFGKL
-743 SDGGEC
+743 SDGGKC
-749 RIELVD
+749 QIDLIGDKFELT
-755 GKFKL
+755 
-760 VIN
+760 IN

>member
-19 NERNSE
+19 RGKNSE
-25 YITPEHLV
+25 YITPEHLL
-33 YAATFDENVQYAIK
+33 YAATFDENVEYAIK
-47 ECGGSLENI
+47 ECGGSLDNL
-56 RYNLITYIKTY
+56 RYNLNTYIRTY
-67 INKIGQGEPQESLE
+67 ISKIGNGEPQESFE
-81 FQRVILTA
+81 FQQVILNA
-89 NEQIKYSEKD
+89 HEQIKNSGKD
-99 AIDVEHIFAA
+99 VIDIDHILSA

-126 VTKRELLYCLC
+126 ITKRDLLYSLC
-137 HSSMDNA
+137 HNLSEETRASYE
-144 DENSYGDEIKDEEV
+144 DENTEKFENDAEGFSAEE
-158 SEDNNV
+158 NQ
-164 DDALEQENEQKVKK
+164 EQINKK
-178 QKEDAFLN
+178 KEDAFLN
-186 KFTINLIK
+186 KFTTNLIK
-194 KVSEE
+194 KVQEE
-199 NNDPL
+199 NSDPL
-204 IGREDI
+204 IGRRDI
-210 LERSIQIL
+210 LDRSIQIL
-218 CRRVKNNPIHVGE
+218 CRRIKNNPIHVGE
-231 PGVGKTAITLGLAK
+231 SGVGKTAITLGLAR
-245 LISEDKVPERLKE
+245 LISEDKVPEKLKG
-258 STMFSLDLGAVIA
+258 SSMYSLDIGAVIA

-289 ISKQNKPIVYIDE
+289 IGKEHKPIVYIDE

-358 RIDIKEPSINEAIEI
+358 TIDVKEPSIKEAIEI
-373 LKGLKG
+373 LDGLKV
-379 NYEEYHN
+379 NYEEYHQ
-386 VIYTDE
+386 VTYTTE
-392 AISDAV
+392 AIHDAV

-417 LDEAGAY
+417 IDEAGAY
-424 VRMHNENF
+424 ARMHNQNL
-432 EEKVTVDRKS
+432 EEKIVIDRDI

-463 NSLKY
+463 NGLKY
-468 LESNLKENIFSQDK
+468 LEAELKENIFYQDK

-497 LTEEDKPVASM
+497 LNEEDKPVASM

-527 MLGIELIRFDMSE
+527 KLGVELVRFDMSE

-603 TDNKGRKADFRNTI
+603 TDNKGRKADFRNVI
-617 IIMTSNAGAKNIGKR
+617 IIMTSNAGARNIGKK

-662 DKIVVFNSMNDSMAL
+662 DKIIVFNSMNNDMSMSV
-677 NIAKK
+677 AKK
-682 QINDFKTKLSS
+682 QLNDFKVKLST
-693 KNIKIEFSDECV
+693 KNIEIQFTEECAEHLVKIGTSEEF
-705 TYIAKTGI
+705 
-713 SDEYGAREIARL
+713 GAREIARV
-725 IASNIKPL
+725 IASKIKPL
-733 FVDEILFGKL
+733 LVDEILFGKL
-743 SDGGEC
+743 SNGGEC
-749 RIELVD
+749 EID
-755 GKFKL
+755 
-760 VIN
+760 VINEEFELEIK

>member
-11 LLKAYEEA
+11 LLKAYQEA
-19 NERNSE
+19 KEKSSE
-25 YITPEHLV
+25 YITPEHLL
-33 YAATFDENVQYAIK
+33 YAATFDKNVEYAIK
-47 ECGGSLENI
+47 ECGGSLENL
-56 RYNLITYIKTY
+56 RYNLATYVKTY
-67 INKIGQGEPQESLE
+67 INKIGQGEPQESIE

-89 NEQIKYSEKD
+89 NEQIKYSGKD
-99 AIDVEHIFAA
+99 AIDVDHILSA

-126 VTKRELLYCLC
+126 VTRRDLLYSLC
-137 HSSMDNA
+137 HSIDEDTRNSYDDEIQENFKE
-144 DENSYGDEIKDEEV
+144 DENEFT
-158 SEDNNV
+158 
-164 DDALEQENEQKVKK
+164 ENESKEKVEKK
-178 QKEDAFLN
+178 KEDAFLN
-186 KFTINLIK
+186 KFTIDLIK
-194 KVSEE
+194 KVREE
-199 NNDPL
+199 ENDPL
-204 IGREDI
+204 IGRKDI

-218 CRRVKNNPIHVGE
+218 CRRIKNNPIHVGE
-231 PGVGKTAITLGLAK
+231 SGVGKTAITLGLAK
-245 LISEDKVPERLKE
+245 LISEDKVPEKLKG
-258 STMFSLDLGAVIA
+258 SSMFSLDIGSVIA

-277 DFEERIKRILDL
+277 DFEERIKRVLDL
-289 ISKQNKPIVYIDE
+289 ISKQDKPIVYIDE

-358 RIDIKEPSINEAIEI
+358 RIDVKEPSIKEAIQI
-373 LKGLKG
+373 LDGLKK

-386 VIYTDE
+386 VSYTDE
-392 AISDAV
+392 AIGDAV
-398 TLSDKYINDKYLPD
+398 TLSDKYINDRYLPD

-417 LDEAGAY
+417 IDEAGAY
-424 VRMHNENF
+424 VRMHNEDMN
-432 EEKVTVDRKS
+432 EQIIVDRKT

-447 SKVCSI
+447 SKICNI

-463 NSLKY
+463 TSLKH
-468 LESNLKENIFSQDK
+468 LEKDLKENIFSQDK

-497 LTEEDKPVASM
+497 LNDEDKPVASM

-527 MLGIELIRFDMSE
+527 TLGIDLIRFDMSE
-540 YAEKHAAAKLIG
+540 YTEKHSAAKLIG

-562 GGLLTDA
+562 GGLLTDS

-579 LDEIEKAHEDILSVL
+579 LDEIEKAHPDILSVL

-603 TDNKGRKADFRNTI
+603 TDNKGRKADFRNSI
-617 IIMTSNAGAKNIGKR
+617 IIMTSNAGARNIGKK
-632 LIGFGEREVKGEA
+632 LIGFGDREVKGEA

-662 DKIVVFNSMNDSMAL
+662 DKIIVFNGMTDAMAA

-682 QINDFKTKLSS
+682 QLNDFKNKLSS
-693 KNIKIEFSDECV
+693 KNVKIEFSEECV
-705 TYIAKTGI
+705 NHVAKIGT
-713 SDEYGAREIARL
+713 SEEFGAREIARV

-733 FVDEILFGKL
+733 LVDEILFGKL
-743 SDGGEC
+743 SKGGEC
-749 RIELVD
+749 IINFMNEKFEL
-755 GKFKL
+755 K
-760 VIN
+760 IN